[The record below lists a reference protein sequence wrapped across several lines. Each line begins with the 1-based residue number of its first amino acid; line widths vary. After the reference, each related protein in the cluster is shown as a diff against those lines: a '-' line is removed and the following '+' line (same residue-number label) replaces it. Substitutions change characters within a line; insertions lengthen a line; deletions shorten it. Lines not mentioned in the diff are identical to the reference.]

1 MIENFLFRFERGTE
15 GPGADVLVA
24 FVGSPTVNLAAL
36 RSAVEDELVNGLRP
50 DDLIILLR
58 APHCPQ
64 VVAAFEDEGDLAV
77 LLERLG
83 GRTNVV
89 VLSYDARGQEVG
101 RVGVASGLAA
111 ATDVALPEIA
121 RRGITTVFQDR
132 HGFVQSTGSY
142 HFENPSKHHTSRFI
156 RLSNILARQSE
167 IAFIAACSLPFIKEG
182 TSRIYIDTPSLYPI
196 VASLNEQLASMSANH
211 QFIPCD
217 NFQSYDGYA
226 NYPFGMIDQS
236 TVLISASSSG
246 GLAAKLTAKKQ
257 FDPSRIAH
265 ILYLGDGAE
274 QQNVV
279 CDLSADEET
288 NPDGYADAREVY
300 DADTCPLCRSGSK
313 FIRLQGDQFDIAG
326 PQPLAV
332 ILRKTDAPKGHQA
345 QMKWLGG
352 KGILAAGRGEP
363 AARLYDVQ
371 VPGLLEDSDFQ
382 ERARYFT
389 ERYLPGRAC
398 AAVYVDAPSKD
409 FAQWISTFGY
419 KGSLAL
425 FDAADPDALKR
436 HISAASGDRAVLVVG
451 AVIGSGRAFQNVSR
465 ALRNVCP
472 NSPLIY
478 ITGFSKPE
486 SDSHCDVLTKNLVE
500 TRSYAR
506 HGLVAV
512 EQMNLLERRENPWNR
527 ETAWLGDAAFARLGE
542 EASRLVSQ
550 RREILRRASEPL
562 VDTLFLAADGTT
574 ILKAQKGFVFWPE
587 KLLAKP
593 EAHTQADIFYTISAV
608 LQMLRCKP
616 EVGDSRVLRTNWFQQ
631 TILDPENF
639 GRFNDGAIQAALL
652 RAALPSELDY
662 SGHPAVSEDAAR
674 LIRRVLE
681 SSGGTRGEAAAEFLI
696 AIGCQ
701 RLRLT
706 PADRQKVLA
715 PLENVPALIEGLR
728 SVCASQRS
736 NG

>member
-1 MIENFLFRFERGTE
+1 MIENFLFRFQRGTD
-15 GPGADVLVA
+15 GPGIDVLVA
-24 FVGSPTVNLAAL
+24 FVGSPRVNLAAL
-36 RSAVEDELVNGLRP
+36 RSSVEDEVVNGLRP
-50 DDLIILLR
+50 DELLLLVR
-58 APHCPQ
+58 APHCQQ
-64 VVAAFEDEGDLAV
+64 VVEAFKDQGDLVV

-89 VLSYDARGQEVG
+89 VVAYGAQGQEEA
-101 RVGVASGLAA
+101 RVKVASGPTAA
-111 ATDVALPEIA
+111 SDVSLREIA
-121 RRGITTVFQDR
+121 RRGITSLFRDR

-156 RLSNILARQSE
+156 RLSNILARQAE
-167 IAFIAACSLPFIKEG
+167 IAFIAACSLRFVKEG
-182 TSRIYIDTPSLYPI
+182 TSRIYIDTPALYPI
-196 VASLNEQLASMSANH
+196 VASVNEQLASMSPSH

-226 NYPFGMIDQS
+226 TYPFANIDES

-246 GLAAKLTAKKQ
+246 GLAAKLTAERQ
-257 FDPSRIAH
+257 FDSSRIAH

-279 CDLSADEET
+279 CDLRADEA

-332 ILRKTDAPKGHQA
+332 ILRKTDAPKGHMA
-345 QMKWLGG
+345 QMNWLGG
-352 KGILAAGRGEP
+352 KGILGVGRSG
-363 AARLYDVQ
+363 ARLYDIQ
-371 VPGLLEDSDFQ
+371 VPRLLEDEDFK
-382 ERARYFT
+382 ERARYFA

-398 AAVYVDAPSKD
+398 AAVYLDPPSKD
-409 FAQWISTFGY
+409 FAKWISTFGY
-419 KGSLAL
+419 GNSLAL

-436 HISAASGDRAVLVVG
+436 HVAAASGNRAVLVVG
-451 AVIGSGRAFQNVSR
+451 AVIGSGRALQNVSR

-472 NSPLIY
+472 DSPLIY
-478 ITGFSKPE
+478 IAGFAKPE
-486 SDSHCDVLTKNLVE
+486 SESHWDVLTKNLVE

-512 EQMNLLERRENPWNR
+512 EHMNLLERRENPWTA
-527 ETAWLGDAAFARLGE
+527 EGAWLGDPAFGKLGE
-542 EASRLVSQ
+542 DARTIISK
-550 RREILRRASEPL
+550 RREILRLASAPL
-562 VDTLFLAADGTT
+562 VNTLFLAADGST

-587 KLLAKP
+587 KLLKKA
-593 EAHTQADIFYTISAV
+593 EAHTQADIFYTVSAV
-608 LQMLRCKP
+608 LQTLRCKP

-662 SGHPAVSEDAAR
+662 SGHPVVSDDATR

-681 SSGGTRGEAAAEFLI
+681 SSAGTRGEAAAEFLI

-715 PLENVPALIEGLR
+715 PLNDVPALVEALR
-728 SVCASQRS
+728 SVCASQLS
-736 NG
+736 KA